1 MFQHES
7 VLKTEL
13 INSVNVK
20 PSGVYVDCTL
30 GGAGHAKEIAKQ
42 LNEDGMLIGFDQDAT
57 ALKAAKENLEETPGK
72 KLLIHANFNQ
82 LKEKLNEDKFDHVD
96 GIIFDSGVSSPQL
109 DEADRDMSYRYA
121 CKLDMLMIQSNE
133 LSANDLVNS

>member
-57 ALKAAKENLEETPGK
+57 ALKAAKENLAETPGK

-82 LKEKLNEDKFDHVD
+82 LKEKLKRN
-96 GIIFDSGVSSPQL
+96 II
-109 DEADRDMSYRYA
+109 
-121 CKLDMLMIQSNE
+121 
-133 LSANDLVNS
+133 DLVVVVIFYIVGYSL

>member
-42 LNEDGMLIGFDQDAT
+42 LYEDGMLIIYDKDAT
-57 ALKAAKENLEETPGK
+57 TLKAAKENLAKTTRT
-72 KLLIHANFNQ
+72 KLLIHANFNKI
-82 LKEKLNEDKFDHVD
+82 KEKLKETNIYHVN
-96 GIIFDSGVSSPQL
+96 GIIFDLGFSSPQL
-109 DEADRDMSYRYA
+109 NEGDRGFSYR
-121 CKLDMLMIQSNE
+121 
-133 LSANDLVNS
+133 

>member
-20 PSGVYVDCTL
+20 LSGVYVDCTL

-42 LNEDGMLIGFDQDAT
+42 LNEDSMLIEYDQDEIE
-57 ALKAAKENLEETPGK
+57 LKTTKKNLAQKTRK

-82 LKEKLNEDKFDHVD
+82 LKEKLKENNIDHVD
-96 GIIFDSGVSSPQL
+96 GIIFDLGVSSPQL
-109 DEADRDMSYRYA
+109 DEGDRGFSYRY
-121 CKLDMLMIQSNE
+121 D
-133 LSANDLVNS
+133 